1 MKKRLF
7 NFNLSVLAFL
17 LFTTSCADN
26 SKKTAADS
34 KLGTID
40 VEIPQSLKGKPEVV
54 EYIHDMNRIADD
66 YAILIDQVLTDLS
79 GFEKKDMENLS
90 MMDKIKLMKVSSEVG
105 FKSMDIMSKWGDY
118 HNKMSFFKEDLTD
131 DETLAL
137 EGVLKR
143 FEERMKQIE
152 KKHAKF
158 FKDEEN

>member
-1 MKKRLF
+1 MKKRFLI
-7 NFNLSVLAFL
+7 FNLSVLAFL
-17 LFTTSCADN
+17 LFITSCADK
-26 SKKTAADS
+26 SQKTAADS
-34 KLGTID
+34 KLGTIE

-54 EYIHDMNRIADD
+54 AYIHDMNRVADD

-118 HNKMSFFKEDLTD
+118 HNKVSFFKEDLTD
-131 DETLAL
+131 DEALAL

-143 FEERMKQIE
+143 FEERMNQIE

-158 FKDEEN
+158 FKEE

>member
-1 MKKRLF
+1 MKKKILIP
-7 NFNLSVLAFL
+7 NLLVFALL
-17 LFTTSCADN
+17 LFTFSCSDK
-26 SKKTAADS
+26 SQKTAADS

-40 VEIPQSLKGKPEVV
+40 VEIPESLKDKPEVV
-54 EYIHDMNRIADD
+54 TYIHDMSRIADD
-66 YAILIDQVLTDLS
+66 YALLIDQVLTDLD

-118 HNKMSFFKEDLTD
+118 HNKVSFFKEDLTD
-131 DETLAL
+131 DEALAL

-143 FEERMKQIE
+143 FEERMNQIE

-158 FKDEEN
+158 FKEE

>member
-1 MKKRLF
+1 MKKRFLI
-7 NFNLSVLAFL
+7 FNLSVLAFL
-17 LFTTSCADN
+17 LFITSCADK
-26 SKKTAADS
+26 SQKTAADS
-34 KLGTID
+34 KLGTIE

>member
-1 MKKRLF
+1 MKKKVLIPNLF
-7 NFNLSVLAFL
+7 VFALILFAF
-17 LFTTSCADN
+17 SCSDK
-26 SKKTAADS
+26 SQKTAADS

-40 VEIPQSLKGKPEVV
+40 VEIPESLKDKPEVV
-54 EYIHDMNRIADD
+54 AYIHDMNRVADD

-118 HNKMSFFKEDLTD
+118 HNKVSFFKEDLTD
-131 DETLAL
+131 DEALAL

-143 FEERMKQIE
+143 FEERMNQIE

-158 FKDEEN
+158 FKEE

>member
-7 NFNLSVLAFL
+7 IFNLSVLAFL
-17 LFTTSCADN
+17 LFTSSCADK
-26 SKKTAADS
+26 SQKTAADS
-34 KLGTID
+34 KLGTIE

-143 FEERMKQIE
+143 FEERIKQIE

>member
-1 MKKRLF
+1 MKKRFLI
-7 NFNLSVLAFL
+7 FNLSVLAFL
-17 LFTTSCADN
+17 LFITSCADK
-26 SKKTAADS
+26 SQKTAADS
-34 KLGTID
+34 KLGTIE

-54 EYIHDMNRIADD
+54 AYIHDMNRVADD

-118 HNKMSFFKEDLTD
+118 HNKVSFFKEDLTD
-131 DETLAL
+131 DEALAL

-143 FEERMKQIE
+143 FEERMNQIE

>member
-1 MKKRLF
+1 MKKRFLI
-7 NFNLSVLAFL
+7 FNLSVLAFL
-17 LFTTSCADN
+17 LFITSCADK
-26 SKKTAADS
+26 SQKTAADS
-34 KLGTID
+34 KLGTIE

-54 EYIHDMNRIADD
+54 AYIHDMNRVADD

-143 FEERMKQIE
+143 FEERMNQIE

-158 FKDEEN
+158 FKEE